1 MPTRTADA
9 EWTGTLTEG
18 KGHLKSQSG
27 AIDVPYDWRGRTGEG
42 AGTNPEELIAAAHAG
57 CFSMALS
64 HILTGAGHPPTSIK
78 TSAKVQFDKQGD
90 GFAITGIALTTEAK
104 VPGLDGPG
112 FEKFAQMAKAGCP
125 VSKALSATPITLSAK
140 LATA

>member
-9 EWTGTLTEG
+9 EWNGTLTEG
-18 KGHLKSQSG
+18 KGTLKSQSG
-27 AIDVPYDWRGRTGEG
+27 KIDVPYDWRGRTGEG

-64 HILTGAGHPPTSIK
+64 HILTGAGHPPAKIH

-90 GFAITGIALTTEAK
+90 GFAITGIALKTEGT
-104 VPGLDGPG
+104 VPGLDAAG
-112 FEKFAQMAKAGCP
+112 FEKFAKMAKEGCP
-125 VSKALSATPITLSAK
+125 VSKALSATPITLEAK
-140 LATA
+140 LA